1 MYLYYHALISL
12 NLPTS
17 LAENLLPNDLFKECG
32 TNSRR
37 KIVNRKIKITTI
49 WLFNVFNMVQ
59 WFMIY
64 DDFPVRYIKQL
75 EGSFRVFHEHKF
87 LQPQPV
93 RMFCSLFTPL
103 SASSRRVH
111 HYSVLPRRIW
121 RHYLQAKFG
130 QPWSPTVKNMEENNY
145 DFKVKNH
152 LFHILFTSA
161 GYLEVSGGRSLD
173 QGGHPVWT
181 SGKGPT
187 FEASMES
194 RPRH

>member
-1 MYLYYHALISL
+1 MCNCATIDHNRFVDCTMHVCTYITTRWSVSTYQQALQ
-12 NLPTS
+12 
-17 LAENLLPNDLFKECG
+17 
-32 TNSRR
+32 
-37 KIVNRKIKITTI
+37 KICCRMICSKNVEQTPDEKSSIENRKIKITTL
-49 WLFNVFNMVQ
+49 WLFNVFTMVQ

-121 RHYLQAKFG
+121 RHYLRAKFG
-130 QPWSPTVKNMEENNY
+130 QPWSPTVKKMEENN
-145 DFKVKNH
+145 DFK
-152 LFHILFTSA
+152 
-161 GYLEVSGGRSLD
+161 G
-173 QGGHPVWT
+173 
-181 SGKGPT
+181 
-187 FEASMES
+187 
-194 RPRH
+194 